1 MERTNEFWNEVS
13 NRYLT
18 EKISLTK
25 LAKEYKIDR
34 RTLSKRFK
42 EMGIDVINNQN
53 TVKFNESI
61 FDSIDTEQKAY
72 WLGFIYADG
81 YISNPNAKYKNV
93 FELSLQL
100 KDIEH
105 LSKFN
110 EFMEHN
116 KDNVKF
122 DNHRCR
128 WNIMNKHLW
137 ETLNNYGC
145 TPNKSLILKFPNFDN
160 FKDVSLLR
168 HFIRGYFDGDGCISF
183 YKHKHCVTPHAEIIG
198 THDFLEKII
207 QVSQI
212 PSKFRHDKRHSD
224 KTFTIE
230 YTKENTVKIINWL
243 YSDCT
248 IYLNRKYQKYNF
260 FKNGSRS
267 IQEWNEWLSTKNGE
281 VCDDN
286 TVVTEESNDSFAPYS
301 VETETDISE

>member
-1 MERTNEFWNEVS
+1 MERTNEFWNEIS

-53 TVKFNESI
+53 TVKFNESV

-110 EFMEHN
+110 EFTEHN

-145 TPNKSLILKFPNFDN
+145 TPNKSLTLKFPNFGI

-183 YKHKHCVTPHAEIIG
+183 HKHKYCVTPHVEIIG

-212 PSKFRHDKRHSD
+212 SSKFKHDKRHND

-230 YTKENTVKIINWL
+230 YTKENSVKIINWL

-286 TVVTEESNDSFAPYS
+286 TVVTEESNDSSALYS
-301 VETETDISE
+301 VETETDLSE

>member
-1 MERTNEFWNEVS
+1 MERTNEFWNEIS

-53 TVKFNESI
+53 IVKFNESV

-110 EFMEHN
+110 KFMEHN
-116 KDNVKF
+116 KNNVKF

-145 TPNKSLILKFPNFDN
+145 VPNKSLILKFPNFGI
-160 FKDVSLLR
+160 FEDVSLLR
-168 HFIRGYFDGDGCISF
+168 HFVRGYFDGDGCISF
-183 YKHKHCVTPHAEIIG
+183 HKHKYCVTPHVEIIG

-212 PSKFRHDKRHSD
+212 SSKFIHDKRHDD

-230 YTKENTVKIINWL
+230 YTKENSVKFINWL

-286 TVVTEESNDSFAPYS
+286 TVVTEESNDSSALYS